1 MTAAI
6 EVRDLKKQYE
16 DVEALE
22 GVSLT
27 VPEGSFFG
35 LLGPNGAG
43 KTTFINILV
52 GLVRRSGGEARVFG
66 HDVEDDYREARDRI
80 GLAPQEFNVDRFFP
94 IREVLQHKAGYH
106 GVPEDEAA
114 ARADEAL
121 RRVGIYEKR
130 DTRFDWLSGGMKR
143 RFILA
148 RALVTEPDLLI
159 LDEPTAGVDVQLR
172 HDLWSLV
179 DELNDAG
186 TTILLTTHYI
196 EEAERLCDEVAI
208 LDEGS
213 LVTVAS
219 PEELMDRGTDRI
231 RVGLRDPPTTAPD
244 LDVGSASG
252 QSNGTAGG
260 RVESIE
266 CSEDGIVVEASQGGL
281 VAPDLVRA
289 LDRAGYE
296 IVDLEISRTSL
307 EEVFVDITRTEAD
320 EPVESDTDEPRGSES
335 SATGT
340 AETDAN
346 APMST
351 DGGTAGATGTG
362 TTGAGTG
369 SERTESGGD
378 GQ

>member
-1 MTAAI
+1 
-6 EVRDLKKQYE
+6 
-16 DVEALE
+16 
-22 GVSLT
+22 
-27 VPEGSFFG
+27 
-35 LLGPNGAG
+35 
-43 KTTFINILV
+43 
-52 GLVRRSGGEARVFG
+52 
-66 HDVEDDYREARDRI
+66 
-80 GLAPQEFNVDRFFP
+80 
-94 IREVLQHKAGYH
+94 
-106 GVPEDEAA
+106 
-114 ARADEAL
+114 
-121 RRVGIYEKR
+121 
-130 DTRFDWLSGGMKR
+130 
-143 RFILA
+143 
-148 RALVTEPDLLI
+148 
-159 LDEPTAGVDVQLR
+159 
-172 HDLWSLV
+172 
-179 DELNDAG
+179 
-186 TTILLTTHYI
+186 
-196 EEAERLCDEVAI
+196 
-208 LDEGS
+208 
-213 LVTVAS
+213 
-219 PEELMDRGTDRI
+219 
-231 RVGLRDPPTTAPD
+231 